1 MPLSQNPFFRL
12 MLVLAIPFW
21 LFLIALF
28 AQFGNIWGGLLFA
41 TLVYAVFMA
50 FIAAIIWALSPGL

>member
-21 LFLIALF
+21 LFLIAISDYF
-28 AQFGNIWGGLLFA
+28 WYGLLFA
-41 TLVYAVFMA
+41 TLAYAVFMA